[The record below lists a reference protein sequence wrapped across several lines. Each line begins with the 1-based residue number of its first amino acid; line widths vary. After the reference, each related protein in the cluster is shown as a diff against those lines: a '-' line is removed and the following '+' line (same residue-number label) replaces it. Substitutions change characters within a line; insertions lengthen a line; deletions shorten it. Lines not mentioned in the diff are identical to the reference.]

1 MEVSFCGGCLCH
13 SGRLLSLLRVLGI
26 EPHCEGI
33 LMAFAAILGVTELA
47 LNGCN
52 PVGYEWR
59 CCGVKL

>member
-1 MEVSFCGGCLCH
+1 MAVAG
-13 SGRLLSLLRVLGI
+13 VV
-26 EPHCEGI
+26 EPLCEGI

-59 CCGVKL
+59 CCGAELQSTALVGTRSAVGLC